1 MSLEI
6 IKVSSVKTGILYKII
21 ENNSGIRIKLTN
33 LKTPFKPDKYFNN
46 VYIKWKINIE
56 NIHKILKVEKLLSLH
71 FKKNIKSNIIKRPNY
86 PLMINT
92 KYIYNKNNPLIIDN
106 SLSNIAEY
114 IENNLEQSYDIT
126 LEFGKI
132 FVNDDIIK
140 YPLIIKDINIC

>member
-1 MSLEI
+1 
-6 IKVSSVKTGILYKII
+6 
-21 ENNSGIRIKLTN
+21 
-33 LKTPFKPDKYFNN
+33 
-46 VYIKWKINIE
+46 
-56 NIHKILKVEKLLSLH
+56 
-71 FKKNIKSNIIKRPNY
+71 
-86 PLMINT
+86 MINT

-140 YPLIIKDINIC
+140 YPLIIKNINIC